1 MFAVVQAAECGH
13 LTEGLALEWAMLCLR
28 CGDAAGALAAARSAV
43 GALPGSAAA
52 WRQLITLQARQAAHA
67 ELANAE
73 GSNGAAPPP
82 GSDSGS
88 SSSSEDEGQGPAG
101 HSQRQRQQGRQLG
114 TLVLEAV
121 RAVDVESAPPL
132 WLTGL
137 QALVGCGAPLDGLCR
152 LLTEVVSGLA
162 RGPVEVSGAGMQHA
176 AQQARVAWP
185 RAPIPLRVYCDK
197 TVRAGQPAWHLGWL
211 PQRAP
216 LATPL
221 QGGMGAVAAAV
232 LAAVECTQG
241 LEAARRLYR
250 GLLKLP
256 PAGGEL
262 MHAIL
267 DMELLVAEAG
277 AGASSDGAKPL
288 AAAQLRELFEV
299 RLGCGG
305 WGPVLAWAV
314 PDRVPSRAVHLSSA
328 ELRFIERKA
337 AAPPAY
343 TEPAMGPPH
352 TKCCRCCPRRRRW
365 ARMAR
370 TTGSCGCAT

>member
-1 MFAVVQAAECGH
+1 MCASVGMQAPGTQTCCCLFCPAYNGLCMFAVVQAAECGH

-88 SSSSEDEGQGPAG
+88 SSSSEDEAEGQGPAG
-101 HSQRQRQQGRQLG
+101 HSQRQRQQGRQLE

-162 RGPVEVSGAGMQHA
+162 RGPVEVSGAGMRHA

-185 RAPIPLRVYCDK
+185 RAPIPLRLLRQDCE
-197 TVRAGQPAWHLGWL
+197 GW
-211 PQRAP
+211 
-216 LATPL
+216 
-221 QGGMGAVAAAV
+221 
-232 LAAVECTQG
+232 
-241 LEAARRLYR
+241 AARLAPWMAPSVCASCHTSAGRHGR
-250 GLLKLP
+250 CGGCG
-256 PAGGEL
+256 AGGGGV
-262 MHAIL
+262 H
-267 DMELLVAEAG
+267 AG
-277 AGASSDGAKPL
+277 AGGGTPAVPRPAQ
-288 AAAQLRELFEV
+288 AAA
-299 RLGCGG
+299 GG
-305 WGPVLAWAV
+305 
-314 PDRVPSRAVHLSSA
+314 RRAD
-328 ELRFIERKA
+328 
-337 AAPPAY
+337 
-343 TEPAMGPPH
+343 
-352 TKCCRCCPRRRRW
+352 
-365 ARMAR
+365 ARHPGHGTAGGGGR
-370 TTGSCGCAT
+370 GQQ